1 VSALARMGNRDEDR
15 ALDQLVDILEV
26 ARTMVRELTEDPLV
40 VRWMSVYRAM
50 PDGDRETIIGV
61 LEREV
66 LGRHLSQGTEKAVAS
81 STRVNPNARLYIR
94 THETEF
100 DHRHFDFEQM
110 RVANVRAMR
119 VATIIRYVPG
129 IHKLFKEALRA
140 AMDEVDEPT
149 REVVEHLLRDVF
161 AAVADARAATAA
173 TEPASTEDEAV
184 PPATER
190 PRRS

>member
-1 VSALARMGNRDEDR
+1 MTDR
-15 ALDQLVDILEV
+15 ADDRSLGQLIDILEV
-26 ARTMVRELTEDPLV
+26 ARTMVRDLSEDPLLS
-40 VRWMSVYRAM
+40 RYLSVYRAM
-50 PDGDRETIIGV
+50 PDEDRDTIIGV
-61 LEREV
+61 LEREI
-66 LGRHLSQGTEKAVAS
+66 LGRHLSRGTEKAVAQ
-81 STRVNPNARLYIR
+81 STHVNPNARLYVR
-94 THETEF
+94 SHATEF
-100 DHRHFDFEQM
+100 DPRHFDFEQM

-119 VATIIRYVPG
+119 VATIIRYVPA
-129 IHKLFKEALRA
+129 IHALFKEALRA

-173 TEPASTEDEAV
+173 TEPASAEDEAV

>member
-1 VSALARMGNRDEDR
+1 MGNDEDR
-15 ALDQLVDILEV
+15 ALGQLVDILEV
-26 ARTMVRELTEDPLV
+26 ARTMVRQLTEDPLLA
-40 VRWMSVYRAM
+40 RWMSVFRGM
-50 PDGDRETIIGV
+50 PDEDRETIITV

-66 LGRHLSQGTEKAVAS
+66 LGRHLSRGTEKAVGS
-81 STRVNPNARLYIR
+81 STHVNPNARLYIR
-94 THETEF
+94 SHETEF

-129 IHKLFKEALRA
+129 IYQLFKEAIRA

-149 REVVEHLLRDVF
+149 RDTAERLLRDVL
-161 AAVADARAATAA
+161 AALADARAAASPVAA
-173 TEPASTEDEAV
+173 SEPEPENET
-184 PPATER
+184 PAAGER

>member
-1 VSALARMGNRDEDR
+1 MGNDEDR
-15 ALDQLVDILEV
+15 ALGQLVDILEV
-26 ARTMVRELTEDPLV
+26 ARTMVRELTEDPLLA
-40 VRWMSVYRAM
+40 RWMSVFRAM
-50 PDGDRETIIGV
+50 PEGDRETIIGV

-66 LGRHLSQGTEKAVAS
+66 LGRHLSRGTEKTVAS

-149 REVVEHLLRDVF
+149 REVAEHLLRDVF
-161 AAVADARAATAA
+161 AAIADARAGSTPPDA
-173 TEPASTEDEAV
+173 EPENENANEA
-184 PPATER
+184 PPTGVR